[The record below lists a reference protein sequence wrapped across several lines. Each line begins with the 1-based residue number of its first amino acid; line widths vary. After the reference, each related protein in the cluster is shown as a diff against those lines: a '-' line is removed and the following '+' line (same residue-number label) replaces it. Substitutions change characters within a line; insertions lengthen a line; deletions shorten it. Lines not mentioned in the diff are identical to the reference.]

1 MLFGATWIVS
11 QPFQN
16 VENLSLKNLSRLFL
30 FLLKVRVVT
39 FFDQYL
45 LRIKG
50 CSPNTI
56 KGYRDVF
63 SLFLPF
69 ARNMLDTPINSL
81 QVEQLTPEL
90 IVDFLGWLEKE
101 RENSARTR
109 NHRLAA
115 IQSLAKMILYMHP
128 EKRDIAVRILDI
140 PRKRYHRNI
149 IGFLYQ
155 EEILAV
161 LDSVNLRSAQG
172 FRDYTILNLLFD
184 SGARASEVA
193 ALELDF
199 FDPQKKTLAIL
210 GKGGR
215 FRMITLWPK
224 TTDLLCRYVEK
235 YRITPHTLFRNR
247 LFLNQ
252 RGKEFT
258 RHGIYR
264 LCRKYLEKTL
274 PAKRLKNL
282 NPAHSFRHAC
292 AVNMLLAGHPISDI
306 KNRLGHESIK
316 STMIYLHLDL
326 GNREMIQKKFINH
339 TQSLLN
345 NQDDKIDELV
355 DWENK
360 EEILSWLDS
369 L

>member
-1 MLFGATWIVS
+1 MKLSICIHQFFG
-11 QPFQN
+11 
-16 VENLSLKNLSRLFL
+16 
-30 FLLKVRVVT
+30 
-39 FFDQYL
+39 QYL
-45 LRIKG
+45 PRIKG
-50 CSPNTI
+50 CRPNTI
-56 KGYRDVF
+56 KGYRDAF

-69 ARNMLDTPINSL
+69 ARDALGTPIDSL

-90 IVDFLGWLEKE
+90 VVKFLGWLEKE
-101 RENSARTR
+101 RENVARTR

-115 IQSLAKMILYMHP
+115 IKSLAKMILFMYP
-128 EKRDIAVRILDI
+128 DKRDIAARILDI
-140 PRKRYHRNI
+140 PKKRYHRKI

-161 LDSVNLRSAQG
+161 LDSVDLSSAQG
-172 FRDYTILNLLFD
+172 FRNYTILNLLLD

-193 ALELDF
+193 ALDLDF

-210 GKGGR
+210 GKGGH
-215 FRMITLWPK
+215 FRMINLWPK
-224 TTDLLCRYVEK
+224 TTDLLGQYIKK
-235 YRITPHTLFRNR
+235 YRITPHTLYRNR

-264 LCRKYLEKTL
+264 ICRKYQEKVL
-274 PAKRLKNL
+274 PAKRLKDL
-282 NPAHSFRHAC
+282 NPAHSFRHSC

-306 KNRLGHESIK
+306 KNRLGHDSVK
-316 STMIYLHLDL
+316 STMVYLHLDL
-326 GNREMIQKKFINH
+326 GHRQQSQKKFTAY

-345 NQDDKIDELV
+345 QNDKIDELI

-360 EEILSWLDS
+360 EEILNWLDN

>member
-1 MLFGATWIVS
+1 
-11 QPFQN
+11 
-16 VENLSLKNLSRLFL
+16 
-30 FLLKVRVVT
+30 
-39 FFDQYL
+39 
-45 LRIKG
+45 
-50 CSPNTI
+50 
-56 KGYRDVF
+56 
-63 SLFLPF
+63 
-69 ARNMLDTPINSL
+69 
-81 QVEQLTPEL
+81 
-90 IVDFLGWLEKE
+90 
-101 RENSARTR
+101 
-109 NHRLAA
+109 
-115 IQSLAKMILYMHP
+115 MHP
-128 EKRDIAVRILDI
+128 DKRDIAVRILDI

-161 LDSVNLRSAQG
+161 LDSVNLISAQG

-193 ALELDF
+193 ALDLDY
-199 FDPQKKTLAIL
+199 FDPQQKTLAIL

-224 TTDLLCRYVEK
+224 TVDLLCRYVEK
-235 YRITPHTLFRNR
+235 YRTPPHALYRNR

-252 RGKEFT
+252 RGKELT

-264 LCRKYLEKTL
+264 LCQKYLEKAL
-274 PAKRLKNL
+274 PAKRLKDL
-282 NPAHSFRHAC
+282 NPAHSFRHSC

-306 KNRLGHESIK
+306 KNRLGHDSTK

-326 GNREMIQKKFINH
+326 SHRERIQKKFIAH

-345 NQDDKIDELV
+345 QDDKINDLIN
-355 DWENK
+355 WENK
-360 EEILSWLDS
+360 EEILNWLDS

>member
-1 MLFGATWIVS
+1 MKLTIIVHH
-11 QPFQN
+11 
-16 VENLSLKNLSRLFL
+16 
-30 FLLKVRVVT
+30 
-39 FFDQYL
+39 FFEQYL
-45 LRIKG
+45 PRIKG
-50 CSPNTI
+50 YGPNTI
-56 KGYRDVF
+56 KAYRDAF

-69 ARNMLDTPINSL
+69 ARDTLDTPINSL
-81 QVEQLTPEL
+81 QLEQLTPEL
-90 IVDFLGWLEKE
+90 IVDFLNWLEKV
-101 RENSARTR
+101 RENGARTR

-115 IQSLAKMILYMHP
+115 IQSLAKMSLYMYP
-128 EKRDIAVRILDI
+128 EKRAIALRILDI
-140 PRKRYHRNI
+140 PSKRYHRNI
-149 IGFLYQ
+149 IGFLCQ

-161 LDSVNLRSAQG
+161 LDSVNLSSAQG
-172 FRDYTILNLLFD
+172 FRDYTILNFLFD

-193 ALELDF
+193 ALDLDF
-199 FDPQKKTLAIL
+199 FDPQQKTLAIL

-235 YRITPHTLFRNR
+235 YRTTPHILYRNR

-252 RGKEFT
+252 RGKELT

-274 PAKRLKNL
+274 PQKRLKNL
-282 NPAHSFRHAC
+282 NPAHSFRHSC
-292 AVNMLLAGHPISDI
+292 AVNMLLAGYPISDI

-326 GNREMIQKKFINH
+326 GHRQGIQKKFISH
-339 TQSLLN
+339 TQSLL
-345 NQDDKIDELV
+345 NQDDKIDELIN
-355 DWENK
+355 WENK

>member
-1 MLFGATWIVS
+1 MK
-11 QPFQN
+11 
-16 VENLSLKNLSRLFL
+16 LSLCIHQ
-30 FLLKVRVVT
+30 
-39 FFDQYL
+39 FFGQYL
-45 LRIKG
+45 PRIKG
-50 CSPNTI
+50 CGPNTI
-56 KGYRDVF
+56 KGYRDAF

-69 ARNMLDTPINSL
+69 AGDALGISIDSL

-90 IVDFLGWLEKE
+90 IVKFLGWLEKE
-101 RENSARTR
+101 RGNGARTR

-115 IQSLAKMILYMHP
+115 IKSLAKMILYKYP
-128 EKRDIAVRILDI
+128 DKRDVAVRILDI
-140 PRKRYHRNI
+140 PQKRYHRNI

-155 EEILAV
+155 EEILAILEAV
-161 LDSVNLRSAQG
+161 DLSSVQG
-172 FRDYTILNLLFD
+172 FRNYTILNLLFD

-193 ALELDF
+193 TLELDF

-215 FRMITLWPK
+215 FRMINLWPK
-224 TTDLLCRYVEK
+224 TTELICLYIKK
-235 YRITPHTLFRNR
+235 YRIEPHPLYRKR

-252 RGKEFT
+252 QGKELT

-264 LCRKYLEKTL
+264 ICRKYLEKVL
-274 PAKRLKNL
+274 PEKRLKDI
-282 NPAHSFRHAC
+282 NPAHSFRHSC

-306 KNRLGHESIK
+306 KNRLGHDSIQ
-316 STMIYLHLDL
+316 STTVYLHLDL
-326 GNREMIQKKFINH
+326 GHRQQIQKKFITY

-345 NQDDKIDELV
+345 QDNKIDELI

-360 EEILSWLDS
+360 EEILKWLDS

>member
-1 MLFGATWIVS
+1 MKLTNCVHH
-11 QPFQN
+11 
-16 VENLSLKNLSRLFL
+16 
-30 FLLKVRVVT
+30 
-39 FFDQYL
+39 FFEQYL
-45 LRIKG
+45 PRIKG
-50 CSPNTI
+50 YGPNTI
-56 KGYRDVF
+56 KAYRDAF

-69 ARNMLDTPINSL
+69 ARDALAAPINSL
-81 QVEQLTPEL
+81 QLEQLTPEL
-90 IVDFLGWLEKE
+90 IVDFLEWLEKE
-101 RENSARTR
+101 RENGARTR

-128 EKRDIAVRILDI
+128 EKRDVAVRILDI
-140 PRKRYHRNI
+140 PQKRYHRNI

-155 EEILAV
+155 DEILAV
-161 LDSVNLRSAQG
+161 LDSVNLNSAQG

-193 ALELDF
+193 ALDLDY
-199 FDPQKKTLAIL
+199 FDPQQKTLAIL

-215 FRMITLWPK
+215 FRMINLWPK
-224 TTDLLCRYVEK
+224 TADLLRRYIEK
-235 YRITPHTLFRNR
+235 YRATPHTLYRNR

-252 RGKEFT
+252 RGKELT

-264 LCRKYLEKTL
+264 LCRKYLEKVL
-274 PAKRLKNL
+274 PPKRLKDL

-292 AVNMLLAGHPISDI
+292 AVNMLLAGYPISDI

-326 GNREMIQKKFINH
+326 SHRERIQKKFITH
-339 TQSLLN
+339 TQSLL
-345 NQDDKIDELV
+345 NQDDKIDELIN
-355 DWENK
+355 WENK
-360 EEILSWLDS
+360 EEILNWLDS

>member
-1 MLFGATWIVS
+1 MKLTTCVHY
-11 QPFQN
+11 
-16 VENLSLKNLSRLFL
+16 
-30 FLLKVRVVT
+30 
-39 FFDQYL
+39 FFEQYL
-45 LRIKG
+45 PRIKG
-50 CSPNTI
+50 CGPNTI
-56 KGYRDVF
+56 KSYRDAF

-69 ARNMLDTPINSL
+69 ARDALATPISSL

-90 IVDFLGWLEKE
+90 IVNFLGWLEKE
-101 RENSARTR
+101 RENGARTR

-128 EKRDIAVRILDI
+128 EKRDVATRILDV

-155 EEILAV
+155 DEILAV
-161 LDSVNLRSAQG
+161 LDAVDLSSAQG

-193 ALELDF
+193 ALDLDF
-199 FDPQKKTLAIL
+199 FDPQQKTLAIL

-224 TTDLLCRYVEK
+224 TVDLLCRYVEK
-235 YRITPHTLFRNR
+235 YRTTPHTLYKNR

-252 RGKEFT
+252 RGKELT

-264 LCRKYLEKTL
+264 LCQKYLEKVL
-274 PAKRLKNL
+274 PAKRLKDL
-282 NPAHSFRHAC
+282 NPAHSFRHSC

-326 GNREMIQKKFINH
+326 SHRQGIQKKFITH
-339 TQSLLN
+339 TQSLL
-345 NQDDKIDELV
+345 NQDDKIDELIN
-355 DWENK
+355 WENK
-360 EEILSWLDS
+360 EEILNWLDS

>member
-1 MLFGATWIVS
+1 MKLTICVHH
-11 QPFQN
+11 
-16 VENLSLKNLSRLFL
+16 
-30 FLLKVRVVT
+30 
-39 FFDQYL
+39 FFEQYL
-45 LRIKG
+45 PRIKG
-50 CSPNTI
+50 YGSNTI
-56 KGYRDVF
+56 KAYRDAF

-69 ARNMLDTPINSL
+69 ARDALATPINSL
-81 QVEQLTPEL
+81 QLEQLTPEL
-90 IVDFLGWLEKE
+90 IVDFLSWLEKE
-101 RENSARTR
+101 RENGARTR

-128 EKRDIAVRILDI
+128 EKREVATRILDI

-155 EEILAV
+155 DEILAV
-161 LDSVNLRSAQG
+161 LDAVNPSSAQG

-193 ALELDF
+193 ALDLDY
-199 FDPQKKTLAIL
+199 FDPQQKTLAIR

-224 TTDLLCRYVEK
+224 TAELLCKYIEK
-235 YRITPHTLFRNR
+235 YRITPHILYRNR

-252 RGKEFT
+252 RGRELT

-264 LCRKYLEKTL
+264 LCQKYLEKVL
-274 PAKRLKNL
+274 PAKRLKDL
-282 NPAHSFRHAC
+282 NPAHSFRHSC

-306 KNRLGHESIK
+306 KNRLGHDSIK

-326 GNREMIQKKFINH
+326 SHRERIQKKFITH
-339 TQSLLN
+339 TQSLL
-345 NQDDKIDELV
+345 NQDDKIDELIN
-355 DWENK
+355 WENR
-360 EEILSWLDS
+360 EEILNWLDS

>member
-1 MLFGATWIVS
+1 MK
-11 QPFQN
+11 
-16 VENLSLKNLSRLFL
+16 LS
-30 FLLKVRVVT
+30 T
-39 FFDQYL
+39 CIHQFFEQYL
-45 LRIKG
+45 PQIKG
-50 CSPNTI
+50 FGPNTI

-63 SLFLPF
+63 SIFLPF
-69 ARNMLDTPINSL
+69 ARDALDTPINSL
-81 QVEQLTPEL
+81 QVEQITPEL
-90 IVDFLGWLEKE
+90 IVNFLGHLETE
-101 RENSARTR
+101 RGNGARTR

-115 IQSLAKMILYMHP
+115 IKSLAKMILYMHP
-128 EKRDIAVRILDI
+128 DKRDVAIRILNI
-140 PRKRYHRNI
+140 PQKRYHRNI

-161 LDSVNLRSAQG
+161 LDSVDLNSAQG
-172 FRDYTILNLLFD
+172 FRNYTILNLLFD

-193 ALELDF
+193 ALDLDF
-199 FDPQKKTLAIL
+199 FDSQNKTLAIL

-224 TTDLLCRYVEK
+224 TTDLLHQYIKK
-235 YRITPHTLFRNR
+235 YRITPHALYKNR

-264 LCRKYLEKTL
+264 LCRKYLEKVL
-274 PAKRLKNL
+274 PSKRLKDL
-282 NPAHSFRHAC
+282 NPAHSFRHSC

-326 GNREMIQKKFINH
+326 GHRQQIQKKFIAY
-339 TQSLLN
+339 TQSLL
-345 NQDDKIDELV
+345 NQDDKIDELL

-360 EEILSWLDS
+360 EEILNWLDS

>member
-1 MLFGATWIVS
+1 MKLTTCVHY
-11 QPFQN
+11 
-16 VENLSLKNLSRLFL
+16 
-30 FLLKVRVVT
+30 
-39 FFDQYL
+39 FFEQYL
-45 LRIKG
+45 PRIKG
-50 CSPNTI
+50 CGLNTI
-56 KGYRDVF
+56 KAYRDAF
-63 SLFLPF
+63 SFFLPF
-69 ARNMLDTPINSL
+69 ARDALATPINAL

-90 IVDFLGWLEKE
+90 IVNFLGWLEKE
-101 RENSARTR
+101 RENGARTR

-128 EKRDIAVRILDI
+128 EKRDVAVRILDI

-161 LDSVNLRSAQG
+161 LDSVNLSSAQG

-184 SGARASEVA
+184 SGTRASEVA
-193 ALELDF
+193 ALDLGF
-199 FDPQKKTLAIL
+199 FDPQQKTLAIL

-224 TTDLLCRYVEK
+224 TVDLLCRYVEK
-235 YRITPHTLFRNR
+235 YRITPHTLYKNR

-252 RGKEFT
+252 RGKELT

-264 LCRKYLEKTL
+264 LCQKYLEKVL
-274 PAKRLKNL
+274 PAKRLKDL
-282 NPAHSFRHAC
+282 NPAHSFRHSC

-326 GNREMIQKKFINH
+326 GHRQQIQKKFIAH
-339 TQSLLN
+339 TQSLL
-345 NQDDKIDELV
+345 NQDDKIDELT

-360 EEILSWLDS
+360 EEILNWLDS

>member
-1 MLFGATWIVS
+1 MKLTIC
-11 QPFQN
+11 
-16 VENLSLKNLSRLFL
+16 
-30 FLLKVRVVT
+30 VRQ
-39 FFDQYL
+39 FFEQYL
-45 LRIKG
+45 PQIKG
-50 CSPNTI
+50 CGINTVTA
-56 KGYRDVF
+56 YRDAF

-69 ARNMLDTPINSL
+69 ARDELDSPINSL

-90 IVDFLGWLEKE
+90 IVNFLGWLEKE
-101 RENSARTR
+101 RGNSSRTR

-115 IQSLAKMILYMHP
+115 IKSLAKMILYMHP
-128 EKRDIAVRILDI
+128 DKRDIAVRILDI
-140 PRKRYHRNI
+140 PKKRYHRNI

-172 FRDYTILNLLFD
+172 FRNYTILNLLFD

-193 ALELDF
+193 ALDLDF
-199 FDPQKKTLAIL
+199 FDPQNKTLAIL

-224 TTDLLCRYVEK
+224 TIDLLCRYIKE
-235 YRITPHTLFRNR
+235 YRITPHTLYRNR

-264 LCRKYLEKTL
+264 LCRKYLEKVL
-274 PAKRLKNL
+274 PAKRLKDI
-282 NPAHSFRHAC
+282 NPAHSFRHSC
-292 AVNMLLAGHPISDI
+292 AVNMLLAGKPISDI

-326 GNREMIQKKFINH
+326 GHRKQIQKKFIAY
-339 TQSLLN
+339 TQSLL
-345 NQDDKIDELV
+345 NQDDKIDELI

-360 EEILSWLDS
+360 EEILNWLDS

>member
-1 MLFGATWIVS
+1 MKLTISVHH
-11 QPFQN
+11 
-16 VENLSLKNLSRLFL
+16 
-30 FLLKVRVVT
+30 
-39 FFDQYL
+39 FFEQYL
-45 LRIKG
+45 PRIKG
-50 CSPNTI
+50 YGPNTI
-56 KGYRDVF
+56 KAYRDAF

-69 ARNMLDTPINSL
+69 ARDALATPINSL
-81 QVEQLTPEL
+81 QLEQLTPDL

-101 RENSARTR
+101 RENGARTR

-115 IQSLAKMILYMHP
+115 IQSLARMILYMYP
-128 EKRDIAVRILDI
+128 DKRDIAVRILDI

-149 IGFLYQ
+149 VGFLYQ
-155 EEILAV
+155 DEILAV
-161 LDSVNLRSAQG
+161 LDSVNLSSAQG

-193 ALELDF
+193 ALDLDY
-199 FDPQKKTLAIL
+199 FDSQQKTLAIR

-215 FRMITLWPK
+215 IRMITLWPK
-224 TTDLLCRYVEK
+224 TADLLCRYVEK
-235 YRITPHTLFRNR
+235 YRNTPHALYRNR

-252 RGKEFT
+252 RGKELT

-264 LCRKYLEKTL
+264 LCQKYLEKVL
-274 PAKRLKNL
+274 PAKRLKDL
-282 NPAHSFRHAC
+282 NPAHSFRHSC
-292 AVNMLLAGHPISDI
+292 AVNMLLVGDPISDI

-326 GNREMIQKKFINH
+326 SHRERIQKKFITH

-345 NQDDKIDELV
+345 QDDKIEELIN
-355 DWENK
+355 WENR
-360 EEILSWLDS
+360 EEILNWLDS

>member
-1 MLFGATWIVS
+1 MKLTACIH
-11 QPFQN
+11 Q
-16 VENLSLKNLSRLFL
+16 
-30 FLLKVRVVT
+30 
-39 FFDQYL
+39 FFEQYL
-45 LRIKG
+45 PRIKG
-50 CSPNTI
+50 CGANTL
-56 KGYRDVF
+56 KGYRDAF

-69 ARNMLDTPINSL
+69 TRDALGTPIDSL

-90 IVDFLGWLEKE
+90 IVKFLGRLEEE
-101 RENSARTR
+101 RGNVARTR

-115 IQSLAKMILYMHP
+115 IKSLAKMILFMHP
-128 EKRDIAVRILDI
+128 DMGDVATRILAI
-140 PRKRYHRNI
+140 PQKRSHGKI

-161 LDSVNLRSAQG
+161 LGSVDLSSAQG
-172 FRDYTILNLLFD
+172 FRDYTLLNLLFD
-184 SGARASEVA
+184 SGARAGEVA
-193 ALELDF
+193 ALDLDF
-199 FDPQKKTLAIL
+199 FDPRKKTLAIA

-224 TTDLLCRYVEK
+224 TTDLLCRYIEK
-235 YRITPHTLFRNR
+235 YRIAPHPLYSNR

-252 RGKEFT
+252 RGKELT

-264 LCRKYLEKTL
+264 LCRKYLEKVL
-274 PAKRLKNL
+274 PAKRLKDL

-306 KNRLGHESIK
+306 KNRLGHDSVQ
-316 STMIYLHLDL
+316 STMVYLHLDL
-326 GNREMIQKKFINH
+326 GHRQQIQKKFITY
-339 TQSLLN
+339 TQSLL
-345 NQDDKIDELV
+345 NQDDKIDELI

-360 EEILSWLDS
+360 EEILNWLDS

>member
-1 MLFGATWIVS
+1 MKLTISVHH
-11 QPFQN
+11 
-16 VENLSLKNLSRLFL
+16 
-30 FLLKVRVVT
+30 
-39 FFDQYL
+39 FFEQYL
-45 LRIKG
+45 PRIKG
-50 CSPNTI
+50 YGPNTI
-56 KGYRDVF
+56 KAYRDAF

-69 ARNMLDTPINSL
+69 ARDALGTPINSL
-81 QVEQLTPEL
+81 QLEQLTPEL
-90 IVDFLGWLEKE
+90 IVDFLDWLEKE
-101 RENSARTR
+101 RENGARTR

-115 IQSLAKMILYMHP
+115 IQSLAKMILYMYP
-128 EKRDIAVRILDI
+128 DKRDVAVRILDI

-161 LDSVNLRSAQG
+161 LDSVNLSSAQG

-193 ALELDF
+193 ALDLDY
-199 FDPQKKTLAIL
+199 FDPQQKTLAIL

-224 TTDLLCRYVEK
+224 TADLLCRYVEK
-235 YRITPHTLFRNR
+235 YRTTPHTLYKNR

-252 RGKEFT
+252 RGKELT

-264 LCRKYLEKTL
+264 LCRKYLEKVL
-274 PAKRLKNL
+274 PAKRLKDL
-282 NPAHSFRHAC
+282 NPAHSFRHSC

-326 GNREMIQKKFINH
+326 SHRKRIQKKFITH
-339 TQSLLN
+339 TQSLL
-345 NQDDKIDELV
+345 NQDDKIDELIN
-355 DWENK
+355 WENR
-360 EEILSWLDS
+360 EEILNWLDS

>member
-1 MLFGATWIVS
+1 MKLTSCVYH
-11 QPFQN
+11 
-16 VENLSLKNLSRLFL
+16 
-30 FLLKVRVVT
+30 
-39 FFDQYL
+39 FFEQYL
-45 LRIKG
+45 PRIKG

-69 ARNMLDTPINSL
+69 ARDVLDTPINSL
-81 QVEQLTPEL
+81 QVEQLTPDL
-90 IVDFLGWLEKE
+90 VVNFLGWLEKE
-101 RENSARTR
+101 RENTARTR

-161 LDSVNLRSAQG
+161 LDSVNFRSAQG

-193 ALELDF
+193 ALDLDF
-199 FDPQKKTLAIL
+199 FNPQQKTLAIL

-215 FRMITLWPK
+215 FRMITLCPK
-224 TTDLLCRYVEK
+224 TADLLCRYVEK
-235 YRITPHTLFRNR
+235 YRAKPHTLYRNR

-252 RGKEFT
+252 RGKELT

-264 LCRKYLEKTL
+264 LCRKYLEKILT
-274 PAKRLKNL
+274 PKRLKDL

-306 KNRLGHESIK
+306 KNHLGHESIK

-326 GNREMIQKKFINH
+326 AHRQGIQKKFIAH

-345 NQDDKIDELV
+345 QDEKIDELIN
-355 DWENK
+355 WENK
-360 EEILSWLDS
+360 EEILSWLDT

>member
-1 MLFGATWIVS
+1 MKLTSCVHH
-11 QPFQN
+11 
-16 VENLSLKNLSRLFL
+16 
-30 FLLKVRVVT
+30 

-45 LRIKG
+45 PRIKG
-50 CSPNTI
+50 CSLNTT

-69 ARNMLDTPINSL
+69 VRDTLDTPINSL

-90 IVDFLGWLEKE
+90 IVDFLGWLETE
-101 RENSARTR
+101 RKNSTRTR

-128 EKRDIAVRILDI
+128 DKRDVAGRILDI

-155 EEILAV
+155 EETLAV

-193 ALELDF
+193 TLELDF
-199 FDPQKKTLAIL
+199 FDPQQKTLAIL

-224 TTDLLCRYVEK
+224 TTDLLCRYIEK

-252 RGKEFT
+252 RGKELT

-274 PAKRLKNL
+274 PAKRLKDL
-282 NPAHSFRHAC
+282 NPAHSFRHSC

-326 GNREMIQKKFINH
+326 GQRKGIQKKFITH

-345 NQDDKIDELV
+345 QDDKIEELV

-360 EEILSWLDS
+360 EEILTWLDS

>member
-1 MLFGATWIVS
+1 MKLTICVHS
-11 QPFQN
+11 
-16 VENLSLKNLSRLFL
+16 
-30 FLLKVRVVT
+30 
-39 FFDQYL
+39 FFEQYL
-45 LRIKG
+45 PRIKG
-50 CSPNTI
+50 CSLNTI
-56 KGYRDVF
+56 KGYRDAF

-69 ARNMLDTPINSL
+69 ARDTLATPINAL

-90 IVDFLGWLEKE
+90 IVNFLGWLEKE
-101 RENSARTR
+101 RENGARTR

-128 EKRDIAVRILDI
+128 EKREVAIRVLDI

-149 IGFLYQ
+149 IGFLCQ
-155 EEILAV
+155 EEILAI
-161 LDSVNLRSAQG
+161 LGSVNLSSAQG

-184 SGARASEVA
+184 SGARAGEVA
-193 ALELDF
+193 ALHLDC
-199 FDPQKKTLAIL
+199 FDPQQKTLAIL

-235 YRITPHTLFRNR
+235 YRTTPHILYQNR

-252 RGKEFT
+252 RGKELT

-264 LCRKYLEKTL
+264 LCRKYLEKVL
-274 PAKRLKNL
+274 PPKRLKDL
-282 NPAHSFRHAC
+282 NPAHSFRHSC

-326 GNREMIQKKFINH
+326 SHRQGIQKKFITH
-339 TQSLLN
+339 TQSLLS
-345 NQDDKIDELV
+345 QDDKIDELV
-355 DWENK
+355 DWENR

>member
-1 MLFGATWIVS
+1 MKLTISVHH
-11 QPFQN
+11 
-16 VENLSLKNLSRLFL
+16 
-30 FLLKVRVVT
+30 
-39 FFDQYL
+39 FFEQYL
-45 LRIKG
+45 PRIKG
-50 CSPNTI
+50 YDSNTI
-56 KGYRDVF
+56 KAYRDAF

-69 ARNMLDTPINSL
+69 ARDALGTPINSL
-81 QVEQLTPEL
+81 QLKQLTPEL
-90 IVDFLGWLEKE
+90 IVDFLNHLEKE
-101 RENSARTR
+101 RGNGTRTR

-115 IQSLAKMILYMHP
+115 IQSLAKMILYMYP

-140 PRKRYHRNI
+140 PCKRYHRNI

-161 LDSVNLRSAQG
+161 LDTVNLSSAQG
-172 FRDYTILNLLFD
+172 FRDYTIINLLFD
-184 SGARASEVA
+184 SGARASELA
-193 ALELDF
+193 TLDLDF
-199 FDPQKKTLAIL
+199 FDSQQKTLAIL

-224 TTDLLCRYVEK
+224 TADLLCRYIKK
-235 YRITPHTLFRNR
+235 YRTTPHILYKNR

-252 RGKEFT
+252 RGKQLT

-264 LCRKYLEKTL
+264 LCRKHLEKAL
-274 PAKRLKNL
+274 PEKRLKDL

-292 AVNMLLAGHPISDI
+292 AVNMLLDGHPISDI

-326 GNREMIQKKFINH
+326 GHRKGIQKKFITH

-345 NQDDKIDELV
+345 QDDKIEELV

-360 EEILSWLDS
+360 EEILTWLDS

>member
-1 MLFGATWIVS
+1 MKLTISVHH
-11 QPFQN
+11 
-16 VENLSLKNLSRLFL
+16 
-30 FLLKVRVVT
+30 
-39 FFDQYL
+39 FFEQYL
-45 LRIKG
+45 PLIKG
-50 CSPNTI
+50 YGPNTI
-56 KGYRDVF
+56 KAYRDAF

-69 ARNMLDTPINSL
+69 ARDTLGMPINSL
-81 QVEQLTPEL
+81 QLEQLTPEL

-101 RENSARTR
+101 RGNGARTR

-149 IGFLYQ
+149 VGFLYQ

-161 LDSVNLRSAQG
+161 LDSVNLSSAQG

-193 ALELDF
+193 ALDLDY
-199 FDPQKKTLAIL
+199 FDPQQKTLAIL

-224 TTDLLCRYVEK
+224 TADLLCRYVEK
-235 YRITPHTLFRNR
+235 YRTTPHMLYKNR

-252 RGKEFT
+252 RGKELT

-264 LCRKYLEKTL
+264 LCRKYLEKVL
-274 PAKRLKNL
+274 PAKRLKDL
-282 NPAHSFRHAC
+282 NPAHSFRHSC
-292 AVNMLLAGHPISDI
+292 AVNMLLTGDPISDI
-306 KNRLGHESIK
+306 KNRLGHDSIK

-326 GNREMIQKKFINH
+326 SHRERIQKKFITH
-339 TQSLLN
+339 TQSLL
-345 NQDDKIDELV
+345 NQDDKIDELIN
-355 DWENK
+355 WENR
-360 EEILSWLDS
+360 EETLNWLDS

>member
-1 MLFGATWIVS
+1 MKLTISVHH
-11 QPFQN
+11 
-16 VENLSLKNLSRLFL
+16 
-30 FLLKVRVVT
+30 
-39 FFDQYL
+39 FFEQYL
-45 LRIKG
+45 PLIKG
-50 CSPNTI
+50 YGPNTI
-56 KGYRDVF
+56 KAYRDAF

-69 ARNMLDTPINSL
+69 ARDTLGMPINSL
-81 QVEQLTPEL
+81 QLEQLTPEL

-101 RENSARTR
+101 RGNGARTR

-115 IQSLAKMILYMHP
+115 IQSLAKIILYMYP
-128 EKRDIAVRILDI
+128 DKRDVALRILDI

-149 IGFLYQ
+149 VGFLYQ

-161 LDSVNLRSAQG
+161 LDSVNLSSAQG

-193 ALELDF
+193 ALDLDY
-199 FDPQKKTLAIL
+199 FDSQQKTLAIL
-210 GKGGR
+210 GKGSR
-215 FRMITLWPK
+215 VRMITLWPK
-224 TTDLLCRYVEK
+224 TADLLCRYVEK
-235 YRITPHTLFRNR
+235 YRTTPHALYKNR

-252 RGKEFT
+252 RGKELT

-264 LCRKYLEKTL
+264 LCLKYMEKVL
-274 PAKRLKNL
+274 PAKRLKDL
-282 NPAHSFRHAC
+282 NPAHSFRHSC

-326 GNREMIQKKFINH
+326 SHRKRIQKKFITH
-339 TQSLLN
+339 TQSSL
-345 NQDDKIDELV
+345 NQDDKIDELIN
-355 DWENK
+355 WENR
-360 EEILSWLDS
+360 EETLNWLDS